1 MRARSCLRALGSLA
15 LAGLVAGCSWFTP
28 PISSEEIIQH
38 DPAFADLL
46 KERATVSV
54 AIHEL
59 ERTLD
64 AERHAVLH
72 EIQQRREALRAKEQT
87 TQAKQQALDERL
99 TPARDVLRAKLV
111 ETEERLRQ
119 ADATAKSLRRARA
132 ELARLLQSAGA
143 TASTENGRQWRDQ
156 LATLDRQLPP
166 LDAQIATLRQQRQLY
181 QAELR
186 LLSR

>member
-1 MRARSCLRALGSLA
+1 M
-15 LAGLVAGCSWFTP
+15 GLVAGCSWFTP
-28 PISSEEIIQH
+28 PISSEEIIQR

-46 KERATVSV
+46 KERATVSA

-64 AERHAVLH
+64 AERHAVLQ
-72 EIQQRREALRAKEQT
+72 EIQRRREALRAREQA
-87 TQAKQQALDERL
+87 TQAKQQALEERL

-119 ADATAKSLRRARA
+119 AEAAVKSVRRART
-132 ELARLLQSAGA
+132 ELAHLLQSSGS
-143 TASTENGRQWRDQ
+143 TASIENARQWRDQ
-156 LATLDRQLPP
+156 LAALDRQLPP
-166 LDAQIATLRQQRQLY
+166 LEAQAVTLRQQRQLY